1 MNPSPFQLALD
12 AALLAGEAIMK
23 RYETGFSVNE
33 KEDFSPVTEADKEA
47 DAIIRKVLENS
58 GIPVISEESALEEY
72 EIRRHWNRVWLVDP
86 LDGTKE
92 FIKKTG
98 EFTVNI
104 ALVEE
109 GQPVEGLVFAPALEL
124 LYRTDGKVLN
134 KEIWCREP
142 NGKYFM
148 TECLS
153 LLGMERNSRNICGSI
168 SHMDEHT
175 NEFIRKYKSSFPTGE
190 LIQAGSS
197 LKFGLLAEGK
207 ASVYPRF
214 SPTMEW
220 DTAAGHALLKA
231 AGGDLIDLHSG
242 LPMCYNRVNLKND
255 AFIAFLSPFEKNEIA
270 HFRI

>member
-1 MNPSPFQLALD
+1 MNPTPFQLALD

-23 RYETGFSVNE
+23 RFETGFSVEE
-33 KEDFSPVTEADKEA
+33 KADRSPVTEADKEA
-47 DAIIRKVLENS
+47 DAIIRKVLESS
-58 GIPVISEESALEEY
+58 GIPVISEESAVEEY

-92 FIKKTG
+92 FVKRTG

-134 KEIWCREP
+134 KEIWRRNP
-142 NGKYFM
+142 NGIFGLH
-148 TECLS
+148 EQFS
-153 LLGMERNSRNICGSI
+153 LLGATGFSQDVCASV

-175 NEFIRKYKSSFPTGE
+175 NEFIRKYRSSYPAGK

-197 LKFGLLAEGK
+197 LKFGLMVEGK
-207 ASVYPRF
+207 ACVYPRF

-231 AGGDLIDLHSG
+231 AGGDLLEYASTN
-242 LPMCYNRVNLKND
+242 PMMYNRKELRNG
-255 AFIAFLSPFEKNEIA
+255 AFVGYVSPFNTDKLS
-270 HFRI
+270 HFS